1 MDKSLNNSRKT
12 TEIFSVVFSYYR
24 TLYKVIVFSENIGKL
39 QALSRSK
46 YTCLE
51 VRNAFKEFFAL
62 GINQV

>member
-1 MDKSLNNSRKT
+1 MDKLLNNSRKT

-24 TLYKVIVFSENIGKL
+24 TLYKVIVCSENIGKL

-51 VRNAFKEFFAL
+51 VRKAFIEYFAL
-62 GINQV
+62 GINKV